1 MGRTRPA
8 DGWELTR
15 GERDWPAALEELP
28 NPPEALFGRGDP
40 AALSGPA
47 VAVVG
52 ARRATPYGLAIAEMA
67 ARVAAECG
75 ATVVSG
81 GAMGCDCAAGQ
92 GALRAGGVSVV
103 VAGTGADVTYPA
115 SSRAV
120 FEGSLLHGGAVISAE
135 PWGSP
140 PRRWAFPK
148 RNALIAALCQALV
161 VTEAGARS
169 GTLSTAEAAA
179 DLGRVVYA
187 VPGSIFSPTSVG
199 TNRLIAEG
207 ARPIPDER
215 SLELA
220 LALDLGV
227 ARLAV
232 PSERGPQGPVMSAL
246 LASPARPDELASQL
260 GEDVL
265 TLLRTLTDYEA
276 RGIVERGPDGR
287 YSPARSWLLGQNGRD
302 RQGP

>member
-1 MGRTRPA
+1 MRAKRPS
-8 DGWELTR
+8 DGWELRR
-15 GERDWPAALEELP
+15 GEKGWPDALEELP
-28 NPPEALFGRGDP
+28 SPPELLFGRGDP
-40 AALSGPA
+40 AALTGPA

-75 ATVVSG
+75 AAVVSG
-81 GAMGCDCAAGQ
+81 GALGCDCAAGA
-92 GALRAGGVSVV
+92 GALRAGGRSVV
-103 VAGTGADVTYPA
+103 VAGTGADVTYPVTSA
-115 SSRAV
+115 AV
-120 FEGSLLHGGAVISAE
+120 FEGSVTQGGAVISVE
-135 PWGSP
+135 PWGTG

-148 RNALIAALCQALV
+148 RNALIAALCKVLV

-179 DLGRVVYA
+179 ELGRVVYA
-187 VPGSIFSPTSVG
+187 IPGSIFSPTSVG

-227 ARLAV
+227 ARLAG
-232 PSERGPQGPVMSAL
+232 PCPREPQGPVMSAL
-246 LASPARPDELASQL
+246 VASPARPDELASQL

-265 TLLRTLTDYEA
+265 TLLKTLTDYEA
-276 RGIVERGPDGR
+276 RGMVERGPDGR
-287 YSPARSWLLGQNGRD
+287 YSPARAWLLGQNERD
-302 RQGP
+302 